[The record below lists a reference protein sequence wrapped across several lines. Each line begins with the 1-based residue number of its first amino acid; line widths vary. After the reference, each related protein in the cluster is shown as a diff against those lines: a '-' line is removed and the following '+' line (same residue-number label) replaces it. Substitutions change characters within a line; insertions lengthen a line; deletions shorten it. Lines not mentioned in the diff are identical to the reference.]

1 MDFDESSQKL
11 IPPEFLAVVLAGF
24 GNEAPPAHRQLWRR
38 AQPKGSPAHR
48 KQTYARV
55 PAHVLLICP
64 TSHRAALS
72 NYIQSDSSASFPSLN
87 IDLQTFEE
95 SQDLSGGTS
104 TILRH
109 FAHRIQQDFVL
120 LPCDFVPP
128 PSLSLT
134 QILNKFRTE
143 STYDGAIAT
152 ACFYEGRK
160 PDKGS
165 SADEWGPA
173 PAPTPIVWDERSET
187 LLHIDTPD
195 DADRNGEG
203 LELRMGLLSKYPRVK
218 LSATLL
224 DSHVYACRRQ
234 VLDALLEKTSFDSIR
249 EEFVPWLCKP
259 QYQRTKLEKYGR
271 VLNPVTNALTQELA
285 LKHSTLHSKAP
296 VHLAHEE
303 AFLHSPPSDDQT
315 QEHTKALLL
324 DEDDEEARI
333 PASLR
338 MGLVIHRAQ
347 AGYAAR
353 ANNLHAYLGLNRHF
367 LSQQTYAL
375 PSDSESRSKI
385 DPKSTISPDSIVGHS
400 TRVEE
405 RTSIKKSVVGKH
417 CVIGKMV
424 KIAGCV
430 IQDHCVIADGAK
442 LDGCILGKGT
452 KVGEK
457 AELSRCVT
465 QCGYEVG
472 AGETVRNEK
481 LDISDWTAAPE
492 SSEDDNQSEEEGSS
506 EESDD

>member
-1 MDFDESSQKL
+1 MLEYPLVWLEQSGIKD
-11 IPPEFLAVVLAGF
+11 
-24 GNEAPPAHRQLWRR
+24 
-38 AQPKGSPAHR
+38 
-48 KQTYARV
+48 
-55 PAHVLLICP
+55 VLLICP

-72 NYIQSDSSASFPSLN
+72 NYIQSDSSASFPSLQ

-95 SQDLSGGTS
+95 LQDLSVGTGA
-104 TILRH
+104 ILRH
-109 FAHRIQQDFVL
+109 FAHRIKQDFVL

-128 PSLSLT
+128 PTLALT

-152 ACFYEGRK
+152 AFFYEGRK

-165 SADEWGPA
+165 SADEWGLVPT
-173 PAPTPIVWDERSET
+173 PTPIVWDERSET

-195 DADRNGEG
+195 DADRNSED
-203 LELRMGLLSKYPRVK
+203 LELRMSLLSKYPRVK
-218 LSATLL
+218 LSATFM

-234 VLDALLEKTSFDSIR
+234 VLDALQEKSSFDSIR
-249 EEFVPWLCKP
+249 EEFIPWLCKP

-296 VHLAHEE
+296 VHLQHKE
-303 AFLHSPPSDDQT
+303 AFLHSPPSDDQN
-315 QEHTKALLL
+315 QEHTKSLVL
-324 DEDDEEARI
+324 DEDEEEARI

-338 MGLVIHRAQ
+338 MSLVIHRAQ
-347 AGYAAR
+347 EGYAAR
-353 ANNLHAYLGLNRHF
+353 ANNLHAYLDLNRHF
-367 LSQQTYAL
+367 LSQQTYSL
-375 PSDSESRSKI
+375 PTDSDSRAKI
-385 DPKSTISPDSIVGHS
+385 DQKAQISSDSMVGHS

-405 RTSIKKSVVGKH
+405 RTSIKKSVIGNH

-452 KVGEK
+452 KVGGK

-472 AGETVRNEK
+472 AGETTRNEK
-481 LDISDWTAAPE
+481 LDISDWTAGRG
-492 SSEDDNQSEEEGSS
+492 SSEEDQSEEETSS